1 MHVTLVLAILG
12 TGILSDLWNLIFF
25 FFGNIFFFFFVFFNW
40 LNFKKA
46 TSRYC
51 CYKNNSNSTLRK
63 FTELV
68 YFFQQLLTYCV

>member
-12 TGILSDLWNLIFF
+12 TGIGSDIWNL
-25 FFGNIFFFFFVFFNW
+25 FFFFFLYFLNW
-40 LNFKKA
+40 LNLKKA

-68 YFFQQLLTYCV
+68 YFF